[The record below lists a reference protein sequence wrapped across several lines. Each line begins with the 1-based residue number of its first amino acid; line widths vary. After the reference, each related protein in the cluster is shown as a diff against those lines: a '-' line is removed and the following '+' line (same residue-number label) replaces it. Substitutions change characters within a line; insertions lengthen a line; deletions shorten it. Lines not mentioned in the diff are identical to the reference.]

1 MYRDIT
7 ELYEQL
13 NAELLSWC
21 SAMTGDRYEA
31 QELVQEG
38 FLRAIDHFETL
49 ESMDFFKKRAWMYQ
63 TIKHLF
69 IDDLRKKKREDLF
82 DDMPDI
88 GDLRGEYTEAEWMQL
103 INSLPKDEGKVFVL
117 RYLED
122 FTSGQIGE
130 MLGMPAG
137 TVRSKLH
144 DAKMHLREL
153 LK

>member
-49 ESMDFFKKRAWMYQ
+49 ESLDFFKKRAWMYQ

-69 IDDLRKKKREDLF
+69 IDDLRKKKREDLS
-82 DDMPDI
+82 DEMPDF
-88 GDLRGEYTEAEWMQL
+88 GELRCEYTEAEWMQL

>member
-21 SAMTGDRYEA
+21 SVMTGDRYEA

-38 FLRAIDHFETL
+38 FLRAINHFETL